1 MRIRLNQ
8 RQRRAASQ
16 KTVLGLLLCSAILAF
31 LNVPLPGQ
39 REAGEAVVPV
49 DVKPAF
55 PHPIRG
61 EAVRSKVVELM
72 GMDAIPPKDVPF
84 SLGETKKTEDGLLM
98 APVEFSNS
106 LGETVPGILT
116 LPAAAKAGSL
126 AGVVCMPGTHGDAE
140 RLTQERFHRE
150 DPDKG
155 PLLGWARELS
165 RRGFATLSITLKGTL
180 ARRRTLGEWET
191 EAKLLAPYG
200 RPQMGILAEE
210 ALRAARV
217 LGAQEQVEPSRI
229 GLTGFSLGSY
239 ASWWAMACDPSIRTA
254 AILCGGLGSLARDIH
269 EGNPDRHSS
278 CHYIPGLLRYFDHPE
293 IVADCIAPRPLMI
306 LGPMQ
311 DPDMAA
317 AGVDQLLRQVSP
329 VYRAAGKLNLFKVHR
344 PDDGHVFRVKYFE
357 WMAQWFGKY
366 LE

>member
-1 MRIRLNQ
+1 MDPQLKDQVQ
-8 RQRRAASQ
+8 RKVGHRTAL
-16 KTVLGLLLCSAILAF
+16 VLLCCVILAF
-31 LNVPLPGQ
+31 LSAPLSGQ
-39 REAGEAVVPV
+39 REAGDALVPV

-61 EAVRSKVVELM
+61 KAVRSKVVELM
-72 GMDAIPPKDVPF
+72 GMDGIPRKELPF
-84 SLGETKKTEDGLLM
+84 TLGETKKTEDGLLM
-98 APVEFSNS
+98 TPVEFANS

-116 LPAAAKAGSL
+116 LPAAAGAGSL
-126 AGVVCMPGTHGDAE
+126 AGIVCMPGTSGDAG
-140 RLTQERFHRE
+140 RLTQERFYRE

-155 PLLGWARELS
+155 PLMGWARELS

-239 ASWWAMACDPSIRTA
+239 ASWWAMAYDPSIRTA

-278 CHYIPGLLRYFDHPE
+278 ATTYRAYFVTSTTPRLLRTTS
-293 IVADCIAPRPLMI
+293 RR
-306 LGPMQ
+306 G
-311 DPDMAA
+311 
-317 AGVDQLLRQVSP
+317 RS
-329 VYRAAGKLNLFKVHR
+329 
-344 PDDGHVFRVKYFE
+344 
-357 WMAQWFGKY
+357 
-366 LE
+366 

>member
-1 MRIRLNQ
+1 MDPRLKELLQ
-8 RQRRAASQ
+8 RKAGL

-31 LNVPLPGQ
+31 LSASLPGQ
-39 REAGEAVVPV
+39 RKSGKAIVRT

-72 GMDAIPPKDVPF
+72 GMDGIPPKEIPF

-98 APVEFSNS
+98 TPVEFTNS

-116 LPAAAKAGSL
+116 LPASAGAGTL

-180 ARRRTLGEWET
+180 ARRSTLGEWET
-191 EAKLLAPYG
+191 EATCPLWAPPDG
-200 RPQMGILAEE
+200 NSG
-210 ALRAARV
+210 
-217 LGAQEQVEPSRI
+217 GGGVE
-229 GLTGFSLGSY
+229 GS
-239 ASWWAMACDPSIRTA
+239 SGP
-254 AILCGGLGSLARDIH
+254 GGS
-269 EGNPDRHSS
+269 
-278 CHYIPGLLRYFDHPE
+278 
-293 IVADCIAPRPLMI
+293 
-306 LGPMQ
+306 
-311 DPDMAA
+311 A
-317 AGVDQLLRQVSP
+317 AG
-329 VYRAAGKLNLFKVHR
+329 
-344 PDDGHVFRVKYFE
+344 
-357 WMAQWFGKY
+357 
-366 LE
+366 

>member
-1 MRIRLNQ
+1 MDFRLEDQ
-8 RQRRAASQ
+8 VQQ
-16 KTVLGLLLCSAILAF
+16 KVDHKTALVLLCTVILAF
-31 LNVPLPGQ
+31 LSASLSGQ
-39 REAGEAVVPV
+39 QEAGAAVVPV

-55 PHPIRG
+55 PQPIRG
-61 EAVRSKVVELM
+61 KAVRAKVVELM
-72 GMDAIPPKDVPF
+72 GMDAIPPKEVPF

-98 APVEFSNS
+98 TPVKFANS

-116 LPAAAKAGSL
+116 LPAAAGAGSL
-126 AGVVCMPGTHGDAE
+126 AGIVCMPGTGGDAR
-140 RLTQERFHRE
+140 RLTLERFYRE
-150 DPDKG
+150 EPDKG
-155 PLLGWARELS
+155 PLMGWARELS

-180 ARRRTLGEWET
+180 ARRSTLGEWET

-217 LGAQEQVEPSRI
+217 LAAQKEVEPSRI

-269 EGNPDRHSS
+269 EGSPERHSS

-306 LGPMQ
+306 LGPLQ

-317 AGVDQLLRQVSP
+317 AGVEQLLRTVSP
-329 VYRAAGKLNLFKVHR
+329 VYRAAGKSNLFKVHR

-357 WMAQWFGKY
+357 WMAQWFGEY